1 MNQNES
7 TPRASILYVDDD
19 QENLSSFKA
28 IFRRDYD
35 VFLASTA
42 EEGLRILRSNS
53 IQVLITDQRMPE
65 MSGTELLEVVADEFP
80 DTRRFLLTAFSD
92 FPPLV
97 EAINHGRLQ
106 GYFAKPIDGDFIK
119 SRIEDGLRNY
129 YLEHENKELLE
140 TIKNNERFLTAIFEN
155 IPDIVLVK
163 DAKDFRY
170 LRVNRFGEELLGLS
184 RDDLINKKAHDCF
197 PASVADLFSDQD
209 MQVLSQRKV
218 LDIPEDP
225 VETASRGRRLFHTKK
240 IPIFDEDGNP
250 QYILGV
256 SRDITEQRELEKKE
270 KMLEEK
276 LRHVQKMKSIG
287 TLAGGIAHDFNNIL
301 SSIIGFTELS
311 MMNLELERSPLN
323 HLKEIYTAGKRAR
336 DLVKQI
342 LAFARQSED
351 KIIPVHVDLIA
362 KEVIQLIRSTTPS
375 TIEIKHNIES
385 GLTVMG
391 SATQFH
397 QIFMN
402 LCTNAAQAMDDR
414 GGVLDVSVTKI
425 IPDDITTLEER
436 VDGSQGFIRIRVSDT
451 GCGIS
456 PDIQNLIFE
465 PYFTTKGPSEGT
477 GMGLATVY
485 GIVKSIGG
493 SITFDS
499 KPGQGS
505 VFTLIFPACEE
516 KAEEPADVQEKL
528 PVGHERI
535 LIVDDET
542 AIVKVMGETLE
553 FLGYKPTIQTDS
565 TMALDLFKSSP
576 DQFDLVITDMTM
588 PGITGDVLAKK
599 IMEIRPDIPV
609 VLCTGYSRKITEEQA
624 KSLGLRAFLYKPIT
638 IKDLAHTLREIL
650 DKTEV

>member
-1 MNQNES
+1 MNKNEP
-7 TPRASILYVDDD
+7 TPKARILYVDDD

-42 EEGLRILRSNS
+42 EEGLRILRSS
-53 IQVLITDQRMPE
+53 PIQVLITDQRMPE
-65 MSGTELLEVVADEFP
+65 MNGTELLEIVADEFP

-97 EAINHGRLQ
+97 EAINQGRLQ
-106 GYFAKPIDGDFIK
+106 GYFSKPIDGDFIK

-129 YLEHENKELLE
+129 YLENENKGLLE
-140 TIKNNERFLTAIFEN
+140 TIKRNERFLTAIFDN
-155 IPDIVLVK
+155 IPDIVFVK

-184 RDDLINKKAHDCF
+184 PDDLINKKVHDCF
-197 PASVADLFSDQD
+197 PSPLADLFSDQD
-209 MQVLSQRKV
+209 NEVLSQRKV
-218 LDIPEDP
+218 LDIPEEP
-225 VETASRGRRLFHTKK
+225 VETKSRGRRLFHTKK
-240 IPIFDEDGNP
+240 IPIFDGEGNP

-256 SRDITEQRELEKKE
+256 SRDITEQRALEKNE
-270 KMLEEK
+270 KVLEEK
-276 LRHVQKMKSIG
+276 LRHAQKMKSIG

-311 MMNLELERSPLN
+311 MMNLELNRSPLN

-336 DLVKQI
+336 DLIKQI

-351 KIIPVHVDLIA
+351 KFIPVHVDLIA
-362 KEVIQLIRSTTPS
+362 KEVVQLIRSTTPA
-375 TIEIKHNIES
+375 TIEIKHNIET

-391 SATQFH
+391 SPTQFH

-414 GGVLDVSVTKI
+414 GGVLDVSVTK
-425 IPDDITTLEER
+425 TLSGEIAVTDEQ
-436 VDGSQGFIRIRVSDT
+436 VDASQGLIRIRVSDT

-516 KAEEPADVQEKL
+516 TAEEPVDVQEK
-528 PVGHERI
+528 PPGGHERI

-542 AIVKVMGETLE
+542 AIVKVLGETLE

-565 TMALDLFKSSP
+565 TKALDLFRSCP
-576 DQFDLVITDMTM
+576 DQFDLVLTDMTM
-588 PGITGDVLAKK
+588 PGITGDLLAQK

-609 VLCTGYSRKITEEQA
+609 VLCTGYSRKITEVQA
-624 KSLGLRAFLYKPIT
+624 RALGLRAFLYKPVT

-650 DKTEV
+650 DKTE